1 MDTFRSLTLLFWS
14 LQPVLY
20 VDAFDDEHAILRF
33 FDFSTNFACE
43 LAVGL
48 DLARLQ
54 RAPKGSK
61 QSTRDGCNQIIYGR
75 GMRLSKILCSHTVV
89 LGNRS
94 MYAEDHWSGFTRKLN
109 VTNR

>member
-1 MDTFRSLTLLFWS
+1 M
-14 LQPVLY
+14 LY

-61 QSTRDGCNQIIYGR
+61 QSTRD
-75 GMRLSKILCSHTVV
+75 
-89 LGNRS
+89 
-94 MYAEDHWSGFTRKLN
+94 
-109 VTNR
+109 